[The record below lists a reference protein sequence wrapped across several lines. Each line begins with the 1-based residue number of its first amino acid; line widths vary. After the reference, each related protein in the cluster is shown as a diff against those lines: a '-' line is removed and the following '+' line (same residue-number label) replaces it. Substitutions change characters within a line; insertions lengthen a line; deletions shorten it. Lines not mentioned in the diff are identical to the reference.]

1 MPPMIPHF
9 YNNSPHK
16 MQPGNVFTI
25 EPIFMMKPAK
35 VPYMWADEWTMTS
48 PGNPS
53 GKSRSNFS
61 KLLAQWEHTVLIT
74 EKGCEV
80 LTKRPDEDLP

>member
-1 MPPMIPHF
+1 
-9 YNNSPHK
+9 